1 MTHLAGDQPLR
12 RLGRTELQ
20 VPALS
25 LGGAGIGGGYGEVPE
40 QESIATVH
48 YALAHGVCYIDTSP
62 LYGDSERRIGLALVG
77 VPRTEYR
84 LSTKTGTHP
93 DRRGDYSWDGTLW
106 SVENSLRL
114 LKTDYIDLILVHD
127 PRDDADMDVIFGPR
141 GAVEALENLKARGV
155 IGAIGLGQR
164 DHSWHRRAILSG
176 RIDAILT
183 YNDYHPLRTTA
194 MTDGLLALAQQHDV
208 GVLNGSPLAHGLLN
222 GEEPEILNARLVM
235 KQPTPDV
242 AKAQRLYLWCRANGI
257 SMLAVVLQFCLQQPL
272 IATTLTGA
280 KSVQEL
286 TQNLAAIQDSL
297 PQEVWTEI
305 EHLHLIGE

>member
-1 MTHLAGDQPLR
+1 MTTLAGEQPLR
-12 RLGRTELQ
+12 RLGHTELQ
-20 VPALS
+20 VPALA

-48 YALAHGVCYIDTSP
+48 YALAHGVWYIDTSP
-62 LYGDSERRIGLALVG
+62 LYGDSERRIGLALQG
-77 VPRTEYR
+77 VPRTDYM

-114 LKTDYIDLILVHD
+114 LKTDTIDLLLVHD
-127 PRDDADMDVIFGPR
+127 PRDEADMETIFGPQ
-141 GAVEALENLKARGV
+141 GAVEALEHLKAQGV

-164 DHSWHRRAILSG
+164 DHAWHRRAILSG

-194 MTDGLLALAQQHDV
+194 LTDGLLALAQQHDV

-222 GEEPEILNARLVM
+222 GEEPEALNARLVM
-235 KQPTPDV
+235 NQPAHDV
-242 AKAQRLYLWCRANGI
+242 AKAQRLYLWCQANAV
-257 SMLAVVLQFCLQQPL
+257 SMLAVVLQFCLRQPL
-272 IATTLTGA
+272 IHTTLTGA

-286 TQNLAAIQDSL
+286 TQNLAAIQDPL
-297 PQEVWTEI
+297 PPEVWTEI
-305 EHLHLIGE
+305 ENLHLIG